1 MKRKKVEKTAYHEA
15 GHAVAAF
22 EMKRSFRHVTIEPDE
37 ESLGHIMYT
46 KFRDS
51 FRPDIDSY
59 SKIRNPLEKAI
70 ITAFAGPIAEQIFTK
85 RMGRI
90 GASSDFCNAVNYV
103 DRLCGSNEEALAYI
117 NWLWIRTKNMIRHPA
132 KWCAVERLAE
142 ELLDCRRIRYK
153 KARRII
159 SEALGKGCQRAQ

>member
-1 MKRKKVEKTAYHEA
+1 MKRKELEKTAYHEA

-37 ESLGHIMYT
+37 ESLGHIMFT

-70 ITAFAGPIAEQIFTK
+70 ITALAGPIAEQIFS
-85 RMGRI
+85 GRKNLI
-90 GASSDFCNAVNYV
+90 GAGGDFHNASEYA
-103 DRLCGSNEEALAYI
+103 DYLCGSREE
-117 NWLWIRTKNMIRHPA
+117 
-132 KWCAVERLAE
+132 
-142 ELLDCRRIRYK
+142 
-153 KARRII
+153 
-159 SEALGKGCQRAQ
+159 SEAFIKWLSTLS